1 MSTPTVTSQD
11 PTKPPEQPEV
21 ELPVTAADE
30 AREEAHVEAEA
41 EKSHERLFK
50 WSQWV
55 HVGAWAQECEKRLTG
70 DCTDEEHFHAWIRLP
85 NPFQIRDIT
94 AKARAA
100 RARKKKELD
109 DETSDARV
117 TLEFDLQDLAATT
130 KEVIVDEILDKDF
143 ADDYRKA
150 VREVDTQLDPDYAPK
165 DEDDEIPKLWEHI
178 DQDREEYER
187 QRNIPEEQR
196 NAEEFKVLEK
206 RVADYGVAIEA
217 ELDKIQKPKREALM
231 GRPIMPDPATSDRGL
246 LDIIRQDRIDQM
258 STEAYLHTYNT
269 WMWFICTYKTSAK
282 GTPEERVFKDL
293 SNFKFT
299 TATEVIQE
307 LQRAFESLENKATAR
322 SRAVKNS

>member
-1 MSTPTVTSQD
+1 
-11 PTKPPEQPEV
+11 
-21 ELPVTAADE
+21 
-30 AREEAHVEAEA
+30 
-41 EKSHERLFK
+41 
-50 WSQWV
+50 
-55 HVGAWAQECEKRLTG
+55 
-70 DCTDEEHFHAWIRLP
+70 
-85 NPFQIRDIT
+85 
-94 AKARAA
+94 
-100 RARKKKELD
+100 
-109 DETSDARV
+109 
-117 TLEFDLQDLAATT
+117 
-130 KEVIVDEILDKDF
+130 
-143 ADDYRKA
+143 
-150 VREVDTQLDPDYAPK
+150 
-165 DEDDEIPKLWEHI
+165 
-178 DQDREEYER
+178 
-187 QRNIPEEQR
+187 
-196 NAEEFKVLEK
+196 VLEK
-206 RVADYGVAIEA
+206 RVADYGRAIEA

>member
-100 RARKKKELD
+100 RARKKE
-109 DETSDARV
+109 ARAGRGRLGRESHTGV
-117 TLEFDLQDLAATT
+117 RASGDCGRGRQGDLGGRDLGQG
-130 KEVIVDEILDKDF
+130 L
-143 ADDYRKA
+143 RG
-150 VREVDTQLDPDYAPK
+150 RLPQ
-165 DEDDEIPKLWEHI
+165 
-178 DQDREEYER
+178 
-187 QRNIPEEQR
+187 
-196 NAEEFKVLEK
+196 
-206 RVADYGVAIEA
+206 
-217 ELDKIQKPKREALM
+217 
-231 GRPIMPDPATSDRGL
+231 GRP
-246 LDIIRQDRIDQM
+246 
-258 STEAYLHTYNT
+258 
-269 WMWFICTYKTSAK
+269 
-282 GTPEERVFKDL
+282 
-293 SNFKFT
+293 
-299 TATEVIQE
+299 
-307 LQRAFESLENKATAR
+307 
-322 SRAVKNS
+322 